1 MRASVPLPGGG
12 EFTVKKTAHTNIG
25 FGPRRSWR
33 GLKGERAR
41 AAAVKDVFNYG
52 KYF

>member
-1 MRASVPLPGGG
+1 MRASEPLPGGG
-12 EFTVKKTAHTNIG
+12 EFTEKKAHTNIG

-41 AAAVKDVFNYG
+41 AAALKDVFNSG
-52 KYF
+52 KCF